1 MWCPPERLVEVEV
14 PITVRSPT
22 DCAGARR
29 LQNPAGHV
37 AFSEAFVPEFTQN
50 RPVSNV
56 LYSRHQARALQVI
69 GEDASPGIKRGGYI
83 NLVRRTV
90 RCLCAGEDI
99 PASLEINVAAMDI
112 GASVLLGQLP
122 LPEGVVHAVRQESH
136 LAQPLCKLSGRA
148 RRTD

>member
-1 MWCPPERLVEVEV
+1 MDV
-14 PITVRSPT
+14 
-22 DCAGARR
+22 CAAQW
-29 LQNPAGHV
+29 LAQMLA
-37 AFSEAFVPEFTQN
+37 S
-50 RPVSNV
+50 
-56 LYSRHQARALQVI
+56 LRASVNEQCTWQVI

-99 PASLEINVAAMDI
+99 PESLEINVAAMDI

-122 LPEGVVHAVRQESH
+122 LPEGVVHAVREESH
-136 LAQPLCKLSGRA
+136 LAQPLCKIGGRA